1 MLTVSMMA
9 VPANRKSVKVTQP
22 DGSTVTIQLQGDEWQ
37 HFNTTTDG
45 YSVVKNQQG
54 YYVYAE
60 KKNGDLKATQMVQR
74 AGFLAERKK
83 VSSSRHGPSCC

>member
-1 MLTVSMMA
+1 MGMLTMLTVSMMA

-45 YSVVKNQQG
+45 YSVTMFRS
-54 YYVYAE
+54 ARP
-60 KKNGDLKATQMVQR
+60 TSW
-74 AGFLAERKK
+74 F
-83 VSSSRHGPSCC
+83 SCRT